1 MITMAKTGRPPKN
14 YPQTTEEM
22 IVSNEARKPKKYSRR
37 EIMESHKDQISD
49 LVGDLADRLEEAER
63 TKRKVYLQDIDTVK
77 DISLRYIRSCQITGT
92 LPTLSGLA
100 LALGVNT
107 DALFRFIRVHSE
119 TESGRWFLELK
130 SQFANILNQSALDGS
145 VAPIPAIFTLK
156 ASYGWR
162 DDPEP
167 EVRNNDGQEDLTP
180 DAIAAKWQ
188 DLPD

>member
-1 MITMAKTGRPPKN
+1 MAKTGRPPKRN
-14 YPQTTEEM
+14 PQTTEEM

-63 TKRKVYLQDIDTVK
+63 TKKKVYLQDVDTVK
-77 DISLRYIRSCQITGT
+77 DISLRYIRSCQISGV
-92 LPTLSGLA
+92 LPTLTGLA
-100 LALGVNT
+100 LALGVT
-107 DALFRFIRVHSE
+107 SDSLFRFIRVHPE
-119 TESGRWFLELK
+119 TESGRWFAELK
-130 SQFANILNQSALDGS
+130 NQFANILNQSALDGS

-167 EVRNNDGQEDLTP
+167 EVQNNDGQEDLTP

-188 DLPD
+188 DLLD